1 MFDIFLCFYNSVA
14 LYFILFFWLCLCVKK
29 SHRTVSH
36 YCSFTVMVMSHF
48 WQRIKLN
55 VICEWTS
62 YIFHHNFKPNI
73 LHLILLFVK
82 HLNNIFYVWQITII
96 SVKMCDSWKSV
107 VDLVFFY
114 FLLVCSCFFPWF
126 CLLTAGAHP
135 NAQQSLTYSLNY
147 LTATLRQ
154 CYSLLF
160 VV

>member
-1 MFDIFLCFYNSVA
+1 MFDIFVFLQDSVV
-14 LYFILFFWLCLCVKK
+14 LYFFFYCAYVLKK
-29 SHRTVSH
+29 SHWTVSH

-55 VICEWTS
+55 EICEWTS

-73 LHLILLFVK
+73 LHLIL
-82 HLNNIFYVWQITII
+82 HQLNISTTSSIDVWQIIMI

-126 CLLTAGAHP
+126 CLLTAGVHP

-154 CYSLLF
+154 CYILLF